1 VKTVTKFCTPV
12 AAKLFSNLEFD
23 GKEFRHQPGS
33 ILGSTALVAGTTV
46 GAGILAMPTFT
57 LPSGIVPSTVL
68 LIGVWLY
75 ALISALLIT
84 KVTLNTMSQTGRV
97 SVSLLTMVEK
107 TLGKVVARIASGAYL
122 FLHYALLVAYIS
134 QGGEILTSLSNKIW
148 NIQQILPGLGGSVFT
163 IIFGGMMYLVREK
176 LIEKINNIFVGIVI
190 SSFVGLLL
198 VVGNQINFEQFYFQN
213 WSALPPAISVM
224 LVALFYHNIV
234 PVITVQL
241 EGDYQKIRQS
251 IIIGSLIPLAMFL
264 IWNAVILGSVSPEIL
279 KSVSQG
285 NAVFDPLQILRN
297 GSAGE
302 WIGLLV
308 SVFSEFAI
316 VTSFIGFVYG
326 LLDFFQD
333 FPLFRDSKY
342 SNNRLPLLGF
352 VLFPPMSLSALN
364 PSIFFTALDYAG
376 TFSISVLGGIIP
388 ALMVWK
394 QRYQNLDLHSINK
407 PYFSGGKVTMVVMIC
422 IALVVILQQII
433 SY

>member
-1 VKTVTKFCTPV
+1 VKTIIKSYTPV
-12 AAKLFSNLEFD
+12 ATKFFSNLEFD
-23 GKEFRHQPGS
+23 GKDFRHQPGS

-57 LPSGIVPSTVL
+57 LPSGIIPSTVL

-84 KVTLNTMSQTGRV
+84 EVTLNTMRQTGRV

-107 TLGKVVARIASGAYL
+107 TLGKVVARIVSGAYL
-122 FLHYALLVAYIS
+122 FLHYTLLVAYIS

-148 NIQQILPGLGGSVFT
+148 NIQQILPGLGGSIFT
-163 IIFGGMMYLVREK
+163 IIFGGMMYLGREK
-176 LIEKINNIFVGIVI
+176 LIEKINNIFVAIVI
-190 SSFVGLLL
+190 TSFIGLLL
-198 VVGNQINFEQFYFQN
+198 VVGNQVNFEQFLFQN

-234 PVITVQL
+234 PVVTVQL
-241 EGDYQKIRQS
+241 EGDYQKIRKS

-264 IWNAVILGSVSPEIL
+264 VWNAVILGSVSPEIL

-285 NAVFDPLQILRN
+285 NAIFDPLKILRN
-297 GSAGE
+297 GGAGE

-333 FPLFRDSKY
+333 LPLLRDSKY

-433 SY
+433 NY